1 MELTQLRAFRTVA
14 ETQSFTRAAERLNL
28 TQSAVSRQIGALEH
42 ELGEPLFVRGRRVV
56 RLTGFGE
63 RTLTQ
68 VTRILDDLDGLAGQ
82 GSAASQQPTGQ
93 VHAAAATQAFVYL
106 FAPLF
111 QSFMREHPGILLS
124 FRTTPS
130 TDQTLV
136 DILDGAVD
144 VRFPSRPVAAPFA
157 AGEPALPRIP
167 LAGDPRRTIPSSRGP
182 SADPAQNRALN
193 PSSPSKGRPLPFPPP
208 TQPFFLTGRRLFVRP
223 TLPPRSKQ
231 NGFLF

>member
-63 RTLTQ
+63 RTLSQ
-68 VTRILDDLDGLAGQ
+68 VSRILDDLDGLAGQ
-82 GSAASQQPTGQ
+82 GARPPRRRPARSTPPPPPRRSSTCSRRCSSRSC
-93 VHAAAATQAFVYL
+93 AT
-106 FAPLF
+106 
-111 QSFMREHPGILLS
+111 PGILLS

-144 VRFPSRPVAAPFA
+144 VGFASRPVVAPSC
-157 AGEPALPRIP
+157 
-167 LAGDPRRTIPSSRGP
+167 T
-182 SADPAQNRALN
+182 
-193 PSSPSKGRPLPFPPP
+193 
-208 TQPFFLTGRRLFVRP
+208 
-223 TLPPRSKQ
+223 
-231 NGFLF
+231 

>member
-68 VTRILDDLDGLAGQ
+68 VSRILDDLDGLAGQ
-82 GSAASQQPTGQ
+82 GSAASTAPTGQ

-144 VRFPSRPVAAPFA
+144 VGFASRPVVAPS
-157 AGEPALPRIP
+157 LQV
-167 LAGDPRRTIPSSRGP
+167 T
-182 SADPAQNRALN
+182 
-193 PSSPSKGRPLPFPPP
+193 
-208 TQPFFLTGRRLFVRP
+208 
-223 TLPPRSKQ
+223 PPRSRASASSCSSAAPRSVPPPMPSSTRPRSCRRPSSSRTTRSSSS
-231 NGFLF
+231 